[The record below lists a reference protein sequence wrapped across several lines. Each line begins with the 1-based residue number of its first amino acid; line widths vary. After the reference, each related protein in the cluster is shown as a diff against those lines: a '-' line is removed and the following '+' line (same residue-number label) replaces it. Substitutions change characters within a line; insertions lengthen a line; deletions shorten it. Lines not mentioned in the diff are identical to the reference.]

1 MPGRQALEDAL
12 KELGVSGDTWEEVV
26 EELIERVK
34 EHDRDT
40 EQHESYADQN
50 ANKDD

>member
-1 MPGRQALEDAL
+1 MPGRQKLEDDL

-34 EHDRDT
+34 EHGAD
-40 EQHESYADQN
+40 EESTTQ
-50 ANKDD
+50 DD